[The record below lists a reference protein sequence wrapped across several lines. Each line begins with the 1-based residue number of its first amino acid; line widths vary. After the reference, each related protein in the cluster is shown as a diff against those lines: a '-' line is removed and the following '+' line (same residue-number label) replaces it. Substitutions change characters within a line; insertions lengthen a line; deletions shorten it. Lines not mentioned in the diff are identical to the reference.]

1 MNVAEL
7 IQETGKLS
15 SAERAE
21 FAAIW
26 RDRWATPVEREVAAV
41 TAELLKGAEDFRAGR
56 VHRGDDTFWNDL
68 RSEVAGELKQRQM
81 QSGNRHA

>member
-7 IQETGKLS
+7 IHESGKLS

-21 FAAIW
+21 FAASW
-26 RDRWATPVEREVAAV
+26 RDRWATPGNREVAAV

-56 VHRGDDTFWNDL
+56 THRGDDAFWKCL
-68 RSEVAGELKQRQM
+68 RSEVSAELERRQLPAAN
-81 QSGNRHA
+81 QHA